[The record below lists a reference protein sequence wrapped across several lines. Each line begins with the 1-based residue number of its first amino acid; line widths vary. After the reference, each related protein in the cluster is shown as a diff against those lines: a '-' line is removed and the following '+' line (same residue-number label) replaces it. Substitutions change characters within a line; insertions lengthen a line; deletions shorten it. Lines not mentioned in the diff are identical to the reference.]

1 MSTLFGGFR
10 RRLALAFILALAVP
24 ALAMATSG
32 SQQTLAGLTKVSS
45 EVVRGR
51 VVSKESRWNEDRTL
65 IVTDVVLQV
74 TETFK
79 GQAGSEVTLEVL
91 GGQVEDL
98 ALDIVGGAS
107 FKLGEEVLVFAARGP
122 DQRLRIPGLAQAKFT
137 VETDADGK
145 VWIHNPI
152 SIERF
157 LSGEAKAVDAAGR
170 LEWGEFRGRLT
181 GTIERQRQ
189 GGVR

>member
-1 MSTLFGGFR
+1 MSTLFGSFR
-10 RRLALAFILALAVP
+10 RRLALAFVLALAVP

-32 SQQTLAGLTKVSS
+32 SQQTLGGLTKVSS

-51 VVSKESRWNEDRTL
+51 VVSKESRWNDNRTL

-79 GQAGSEVTLEVL
+79 GEAGSQVTLEVL
-91 GGQVEDL
+91 GGQVDDL
-98 ALDIVGGAS
+98 VLDVVGGAS
-107 FKLGEEVLVFAARGP
+107 FKLGEEVLVFAQRGP

-145 VWIHNPI
+145 VWIRNQV

-157 LSGEAKAVDAAGR
+157 LPGETKAVDAAGR

-181 GTIERQRQ
+181 GAIERQRP
-189 GGVR
+189 GGVQ

>member
-1 MSTLFGGFR
+1 MSRLSAGLR
-10 RRLALAFILALAVP
+10 RRLVCAFIAALAVP
-24 ALAMATSG
+24 GLAMATSG
-32 SQQTLAGLTKVSS
+32 SQQTLDGLTKASS
-45 EVVRGR
+45 EVVRGK
-51 VVSKESRWNEDRTL
+51 VVSRESRWNDDHTL

-79 GQAGSEVTLEVL
+79 GQHGTRVTLEVL

-98 ALDIVGGAS
+98 ALEVVGGPS
-107 FKLGEEVLVFAARGP
+107 FKVGEDVLVFAARGP

-137 VETDADGK
+137 VESDADGK
-145 VWIHNPI
+145 VWIRNPV
-152 SIERF
+152 SLGRF
-157 LSGEAKAVDAAGR
+157 LSGDAKGIDAAGR

-181 GTIERQRQ
+181 GTIERQRG